1 MPADTLSVHM
11 PGHLARAAEILRAGG
26 VVGLPFNGIWA
37 LFGDLEQPAA
47 YERIMAAKR
56 RPADKRLAQ
65 VVLPE
70 DAHQLVDFSRLV
82 RPRQHVVELWQEV
95 HGLGIILPA
104 RPHVDAHLARIQPA
118 DGTVLLV
125 WTEYAPLRRTLEHFR
140 ALGGTA
146 LFGTSSNTS
155 GQPTHTTIAEVWRDF
170 HDDVDAVVGDD
181 FSHLPNVRR
190 QSSTIV
196 DLTGARPVLRR
207 EGSVTTAELQD
218 VLSRRGFADLVDPV
232 SASSVAA

>member
-1 MPADTLSVHM
+1 VA
-11 PGHLARAAEILRAGG
+11 
-26 VVGLPFNGIWA
+26 LPFNGIWA
-37 LFGDLEQPAA
+37 LFGDLNRPAA

-56 RPADKRLAQ
+56 RPADRRLAQ

-70 DAHQLVDFSRLV
+70 DAHYVVDFSRVL
-82 RPRQHVVELWQEV
+82 RPGHHVVELWQEV

-104 RPHVDAHLARIQPA
+104 RPHVDAYLARIQPS
-118 DGTVLLV
+118 DGSVLLV
-125 WTEYAPLRRTLEHFR
+125 WTEYAPLRCALEHFR

-155 GQPTHTTIAEVWRDF
+155 GQPTHTTIADVWRDF
-170 HDDVDAVVGDD
+170 QNDVDAVVGDD
-181 FSHLPNVRR
+181 FSHLPHVRR
-190 QSSTIV
+190 QSTTIL

-207 EGSVTTAELQD
+207 QGSVTPAELQD
-218 VLSRRGFADLVDPV
+218 ALSRRGFGELVDSV